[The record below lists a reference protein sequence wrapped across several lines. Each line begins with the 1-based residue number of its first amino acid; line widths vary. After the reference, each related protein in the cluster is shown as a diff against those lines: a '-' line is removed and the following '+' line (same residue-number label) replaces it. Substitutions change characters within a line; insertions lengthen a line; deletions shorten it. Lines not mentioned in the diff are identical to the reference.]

1 MRSPK
6 SNVAI
11 SAQPGRHPF
20 AARDLDLYET
30 PPSAIEALLAVEIL
44 PHRIWEP
51 AAGRN
56 AIVNVL
62 RAAGYEVTASDIGCG
77 GAEVDF
83 YADFLTLPVMPAGC
97 AAICTNPPFQRVNTF
112 VRHALDLAPR
122 VYLLLRLA
130 FQESIGRSDILEQ
143 SGLRTVY
150 IFRNRLP
157 MMHRAG
163 WSGRRATNATPFA
176 WFCWE
181 RGYTGPTTFN
191 RISTTPNKGEQAM
204 VKETKAE
211 LLATTKDF
219 EKPEAEKPEITKPET
234 ASEETPVTVAKPG
247 VFSLKK
253 FQTTGPAQPLNVK
266 TLLPPLPTR
275 SLKEIGDFARLHHD
289 EANYWSPEL
298 CFVYVPVKG
307 SKRDSLHLIE
317 EEEAKE
323 YLSSARIKRMRLAL
337 GATPNGVFFLCEVPT
352 QNLDNVWNKTMLECC
367 EQAKTL
373 WTMAESRHAEGLE
386 GYIKRSSDDKDF
398 APEPDWPTKSL
409 DEIIGFSFEGRI
421 ITRANHPHPGLL
433 RLLGKKQQMS

>member
-1 MRSPK
+1 MPPNPSPISRLPSK
-6 SNVAI
+6 
-11 SAQPGRHPF
+11 SAQAGRHPHKD
-20 AARDLDLYET
+20 RDLDLYET
-30 PPSAIEALLAVEIL
+30 PATAVEALLKVESL
-44 PHRIWEP
+44 PRWIWEP
-51 AAGRN
+51 AAGRG
-56 AIVNVL
+56 AIANVL
-62 RAAGYEVTASDIGCG
+62 RAAGHEVITSDIGCG
-77 GAEVDF
+77 GAELDF
-83 YADFLTLPVMPAGC
+83 YADFLTLPVIPAGYET
-97 AAICTNPPFQRVNTF
+97 ICTNPPFQRVNTF

-143 SGLRTVY
+143 SGLRTVH

-191 RISTTPNKGEQAM
+191 RISTAPNTEGVQAM
-204 VKETKAE
+204 VKETSEK
-211 LLATTKDF
+211 KV
-219 EKPEAEKPEITKPET
+219 EKPETETPEAETPKPVE
-234 ASEETPVTVAKPG
+234 APVTVAKPG
-247 VFSLKK
+247 AFSLKK
-253 FQTTGPAQPLNVK
+253 FQTTGPAQPPNVK

-275 SLKEIGDFARLHHD
+275 SLKEVGDYARLHPD

-298 CFVYVPVKG
+298 CFVGVPIKG

-323 YLSSARIKRMRLAL
+323 YLSSAQIKRMRLAV

-352 QNLDNVWNKTMLECC
+352 QNLDNPWNKTMLDCC

-373 WTMAESRHAEGLE
+373 WTKAESRHAEGLE
-386 GYIKRSSDDKDF
+386 GYVRKAAGDPDF